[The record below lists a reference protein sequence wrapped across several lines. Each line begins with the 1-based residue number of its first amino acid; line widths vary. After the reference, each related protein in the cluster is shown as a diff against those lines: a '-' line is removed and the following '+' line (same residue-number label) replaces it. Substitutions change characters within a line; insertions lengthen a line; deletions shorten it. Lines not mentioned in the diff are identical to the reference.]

1 MRARVIATAATVR
14 GGSVTHVAMQ
24 PERASEPE
32 AAGIAQT
39 ERVVLLV
46 LGGLLCFAGF
56 VVLLLHALPNL
67 VQLGV
72 GVAVAVLGAGLCVQA
87 VRPAATTTGGD
98 LTPSTLL
105 AVERLAFLPV
115 AVLAVLGCAAV
126 LFGPGVAWPVRLLVG
141 SGSLALAVLV
151 CGVVVRNTLPGD
163 DRRRPHRDRR

>member
-1 MRARVIATAATVR
+1 
-14 GGSVTHVAMQ
+14 MQ